1 MKHRRTFGVAAFA
14 CAALHVLA
22 YVTREG
28 SLIRVLGEAS
38 AFDMATG
45 WLAFLVFLPLA
56 ATSLD
61 VMVRRMGPWWKTLQR
76 AVYAA
81 AVLVL
86 LHWISLKGW
95 RKPGAALAQFA
106 PLAGLTLFRLW
117 WQYLRPQPE
126 AIA

>member
-1 MKHRRTFGVAAFA
+1 MKHRRAFGVAAFA

-38 AFDMATG
+38 AFDMAMG

-56 ATSLD
+56 ATSMD
-61 VMVRRMGPWWKTLQR
+61 GMVRRMGTWWKRLQR
-76 AVYAA
+76 FVYAA
-81 AVLVL
+81 GLLVL

-95 RKPGAALAQFA
+95 REPDAALAQFA
-106 PLAGLTLFRLW
+106 PLAGLTLYRLW
-117 WQYLRPQPE
+117 WLYLRPRPLV
-126 AIA
+126 IA